1 MIAAGGV
8 ADICARVLDAQGHEL
23 SDSALRDRSIAIST
37 EQLRRVPE
45 VIAVAGGVHRAE
57 AIAGV
62 LRSGLVHRLATDDRT
77 AAAVLERPD

>member
-8 ADICARVLDAQGHEL
+8 ADICARVLDAQGRAQRQRPE
-23 SDSALRDRSIAIST
+23 DRSIAIST